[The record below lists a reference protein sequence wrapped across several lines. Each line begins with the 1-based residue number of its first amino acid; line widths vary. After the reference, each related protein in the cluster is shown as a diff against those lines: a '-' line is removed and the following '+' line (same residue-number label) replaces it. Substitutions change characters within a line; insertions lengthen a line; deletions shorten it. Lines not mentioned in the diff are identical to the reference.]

1 MKYNVFRYEL
11 MVKDMTGGGI
21 NPVHSPLEQ
30 LKDIDGRITFK
41 DKESGLLCC
50 YALHEGFDFPM
61 KYYVPSSW
69 CEEVEL

>member
-1 MKYNVFRYEL
+1 MKMTILRYEL
-11 MVKDMTGGGI
+11 MVKDMAAGGI
-21 NPVHSPLEQ
+21 NPEHSTLEQ
-30 LKDIDGRITFK
+30 LKDIDGRMTFQ

-50 YALHEGFDFPM
+50 YHLHEGMNFPM

>member
-1 MKYNVFRYEL
+1 MKYTIFRYEL

-21 NPVHSPLEQ
+21 NPAHSALEQ
-30 LKDIDGRITFK
+30 LKDIDGCVTFQDK
-41 DKESGLLCC
+41 DSGLLFC
-50 YALHEGFDFPM
+50 YDFRDGIDSPM

>member
-1 MKYNVFRYEL
+1 MKYTIFRYEL
-11 MVKDMTGGGI
+11 MVKDMAGGGI
-21 NPVHSPLEQ
+21 NPEHSTLEQ
-30 LKDIDGRITFK
+30 LKHIDGCITFK
-41 DKESGLLCC
+41 DKESCLLCC